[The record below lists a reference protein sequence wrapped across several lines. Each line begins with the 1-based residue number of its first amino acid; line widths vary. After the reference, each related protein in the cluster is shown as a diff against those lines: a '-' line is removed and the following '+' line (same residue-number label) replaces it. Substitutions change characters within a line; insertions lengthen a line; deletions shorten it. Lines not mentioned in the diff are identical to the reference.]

1 MNIKQLIVGVVIHQC
16 VWGVASRGHDE
27 SGPVIPVVEI
37 FLRGHGHFLI
47 YDGGLHS
54 TLKSVG

>member
-1 MNIKQLIVGVVIHQC
+1 MNIKQLIVGVVIYQC
-16 VWGVASRGHDE
+16 VWGVATRGHDQG
-27 SGPVIPVVEI
+27 GPVISVVEI

-54 TLKSVG
+54 SLKSVG